1 MRCLRLRPANPLR
14 ALSRWALS
22 ALLAGALVTTT
33 TLHIP
38 EGCRAERADVRHT
51 MEAEPTIMVKL
62 ESLCPLANGQALRC
76 TSEWRENKD
85 GRHKVDVVCQTIML
99 YEYP

>member
-1 MRCLRLRPANPLR
+1 MRCLRLRPANSLR
-14 ALSRWALS
+14 ALPRWALS

-33 TLHIP
+33 LRPP
-38 EGCRAERADVRHT
+38 EGCRIERADVRHT

-62 ESLCPLANGQALRC
+62 ESLCPMANGQALRC

-85 GRHKVDVVCQTIML
+85 GRHKVDVVCQPIML